1 MSGGKFTPRFPI
13 VVKVFME
20 AQADEVLKYNAS
32 LQEIIAE
39 DDPLKQVKLAFSLR
53 GARLI
58 LQNFVEADRSARGFF
73 PVVWGQKCG
82 IFLTQ

>member
-13 VVKVFME
+13 IVKVYTE

-32 LQEIIAE
+32 LQKIIQE
-39 DDPLKQVKLAFSLR
+39 DDPLKQVDLAITLR

-58 LQNFVEADRSARGFF
+58 LRQYVESDRSTRGFF